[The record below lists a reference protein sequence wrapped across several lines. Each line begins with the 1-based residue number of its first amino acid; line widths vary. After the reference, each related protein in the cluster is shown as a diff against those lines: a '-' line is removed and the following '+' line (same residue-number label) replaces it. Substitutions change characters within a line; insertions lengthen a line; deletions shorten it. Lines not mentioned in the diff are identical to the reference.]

1 MAFPTVQTTN
11 KNVTTAV
18 DTTSHAITMPTGITA
33 GDLLVIVFSVDGNPT
48 CSISTGGWT
57 KIGQASNG
65 SIVTGAIFAKIAA
78 GSDTA
83 TVTTSVA
90 EQSSHVT
97 YRILTGG
104 GAIWLSGL
112 SSNGSSTNSNPPA
125 LFAGGNPGTTPDYL
139 WLATRS
145 GDSTVTGLAP
155 ASYTN
160 PQTQAASGTSGAS
173 TNTAERALATQS
185 EDPGTFTST
194 TEQWVSWTLA
204 IGPVFEPAFTY
215 SDLSDAVTHNFIPP
229 DGSLLVALC
238 SGTNGGLVTVSDSL
252 SGTWTRLARAEAA
265 DQSARG
271 QAEIWVRDVVT
282 GASMTVTAANT
293 QAQTS
298 LKVRTLTGFAAVA
311 SQTAT
316 AVTETAQTDVS
327 ISVTTT
333 TVGSAVMVAAAYWTA
348 TTAMTPN
355 SATIETG
362 EYSASA
368 SATGVAGEANA
379 LTVTPGTT
387 AYGWTNTGLSATVGE
402 AAIEI
407 LPAAGG
413 APANTSRFFTFF

>member
-11 KNVTTAV
+11 KNVTTTV

-33 GDLLVIVFSVDGNPT
+33 GDLLVIIFSVDGSPT
-48 CSISTGGWT
+48 CSISSGGWT

-65 SIVTGAIFAKIAA
+65 SIVTGAVFAKIAA

-83 TVTTSVA
+83 TVTTSAA

-104 GAIWLSGL
+104 GNIWLNGL
-112 SSNGSSTNSNPPA
+112 ASNGSSTNSNPPA
-125 LFAGGNPGTTPDYL
+125 HFAGGNPGTTADYL
-139 WLATRS
+139 WIATRS

-155 ASYTN
+155 ANYTS

-173 TNTAERALATQS
+173 TNTAQRALTAQS

-204 IGPVFEPAFTY
+204 IGPVIEPAFTF
-215 SDLSDAVTHNFIPP
+215 SDLSSAVTHSFTPP
-229 DGSLLVALC
+229 NSSLLVALC
-238 SGTNGGLVTVSDSL
+238 SGTNGGLVTMSDSL
-252 SGTWTRLARAEAA
+252 GGTWTRLARAEAA
-265 DQSARG
+265 DQAAKG

-311 SQTAT
+311 GQTAT
-316 AVTETAQTDVS
+316 AATAAGQTTTS

-333 TVGSAVMVAAAYWTA
+333 TVNSAVVVAAAYWTA

-379 LTVTPGTT
+379 LTVTPGT
-387 AYGWTNTGLSATVGE
+387 ASYGWTNTGLSATVGL
-402 AAIEI
+402 AAIEL
-407 LPAAGG
+407 LPAGG
-413 APANTSRFFTFF
+413 APVNTYRFFAFF